1 MSDKTGCS
9 NFQLEKILTDTTA
22 AYTTDTPMT
31 FTDRLQKIKFVPQ
44 RLKKDVDADDGVVST
59 YSAVRK
65 GTLTVQ
71 LVDVTPAEQKT
82 IFGSSNVGA
91 IVGCGDCANTPYFCA
106 KWQENYNDKT
116 IYYEVLKV
124 KFEPIDEEAET
135 AKSDSIDTIS
145 LTLEGTAIVR
155 TYKHTNDLTA
165 NNLYYKV
172 DTLDASYASEG
183 TTWYSAGDN
192 LSTPDL
198 VAPTFTVSPVDNA
211 TDQLATVNVVWT
223 FNKAILPS
231 KVTSANFFL
240 IKDSDN
246 SMVANALS
254 IDTANKVVTLNPS
267 SPLSAGAVY
276 RAIVT
281 SNVCSLAGTAIAAN
295 SESNFTVAS

>member
-1 MSDKTGCS
+1 MSDKLGCS
-9 NFQLEKILTDTTA
+9 NFQIEEVLTDTTA
-22 AYTTDTPMT
+22 AYITDTPIT
-31 FTDRLQKIKFVPQ
+31 FTDRLQKIKFVPNK
-44 RLKKDVDADDGVVST
+44 LKKDVDADDGVVSS

-91 IVGCGDCANTPYFCA
+91 IVGCGDCVNTPYFCA

-198 VAPTFTVSPVDNA
+198 VAPTQSVVPIDSA
-211 TDQLATVNVVWT
+211 TEQSATVNVVWT
-223 FNKAILPS
+223 FDKAILPS
-231 KVTSANFFL
+231 TMTADNFF
-240 IKDSDN
+240 I
-246 SMVANALS
+246 VADTDGAAVAAALS
-254 IDTANKVVTLNPS
+254 IGTNNTVVTLNPTN
-267 SPLSAGAVY
+267 PLSAGASY

-281 SNVCSLAGTAIAAN
+281 QGVKSLAGTALAAN
-295 SESNFTVAS
+295 AVTKFTIQS

>member
-1 MSDKTGCS
+1 MSDKLGCS
-9 NFQLEKILTDTTA
+9 NFQIEEVTADTTA
-22 AYTTDTPMT
+22 AYTTDTPIT
-31 FTDRLQKIKFVPQ
+31 FTDRLQKIKFVPNK
-44 RLKKDVDADDGVVST
+44 LKKDVDADDGVVST
-59 YSAVRK
+59 YSATRK

-71 LVDVTPAEQKT
+71 LVDVTPDEQKS

-91 IVGCGDCANTPYFCA
+91 IVGCGDSANIPYFCA

-124 KFEPIDEEAET
+124 KFDPIDEEAET

-172 DTLDASYASEG
+172 DTLDASYSSEG

-198 VAPTFTVSPVDNA
+198 VAPTQSVVPADSA

-231 KVTSANFFL
+231 TMTADNFF
-240 IKDSDN
+240 I
-246 SMVANALS
+246 VADTDGAAVAGALS
-254 IDTANKVVTLNPS
+254 IGTSNTVVTFNPTAS
-267 SPLSAGAVY
+267 LGAGAAY
-276 RAIVT
+276 RTIVT
-281 SNVCSLAGTAIAAN
+281 TGVKSLAGTALAAN
-295 SESNFTVAS
+295 AVTKFTVAS